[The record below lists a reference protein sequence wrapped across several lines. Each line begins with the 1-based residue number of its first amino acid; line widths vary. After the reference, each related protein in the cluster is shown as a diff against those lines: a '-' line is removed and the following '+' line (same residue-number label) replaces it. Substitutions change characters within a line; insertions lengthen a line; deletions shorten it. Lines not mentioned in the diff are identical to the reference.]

1 MCFFKTPS
9 MPSIPAPVQNPT
21 EQDAAVTASLDA
33 DRRRRAAAAGQA
45 STLLTGGQGLTTPA
59 STNQKTLLGQ

>member
-1 MCFFKTPS
+1 MCFSSPS
-9 MPSIPAPVQNPT
+9 MPAIPAAVQNPT

-45 STLLTGGQGLTTPA
+45 STLLTGGQGLTGPA
-59 STNQKTLLGQ
+59 TTTQKTLLGS

>member
-1 MCFFKTPS
+1 MCFSSSS
-9 MPSIPAPVQNPT
+9 MPAIPAPIQNPT

-59 STNQKTLLGQ
+59 NTSQKTLLGQ

>member
-1 MCFFKTPS
+1 MCFSSPK
-9 MPSIPAPVQNPT
+9 MPSIPAAVANPT

-59 STNQKTLLGQ
+59 TTAPKTLLGQ